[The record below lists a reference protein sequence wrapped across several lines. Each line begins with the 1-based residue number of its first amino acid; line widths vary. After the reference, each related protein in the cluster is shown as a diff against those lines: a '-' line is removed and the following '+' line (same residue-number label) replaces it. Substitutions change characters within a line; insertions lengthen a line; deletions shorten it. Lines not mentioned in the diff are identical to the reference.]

1 MTGKRAILIVDDEA
15 ILLLSMKQELR
26 LKFGCAYHY
35 ETALSAEQGF
45 AAMDRLEKLGIEVP
59 LVISDWLMPGMRG
72 DAFLRRIRE
81 RSPGTKLVL
90 LSGHADRSQMEELSA
105 EIGLLSFMSKPYVSS
120 TLYDVVSRAMK
131 TD

>member
-1 MTGKRAILIVDDEA
+1 MSGKRTILIVDDEA

-26 LKFGCAYHY
+26 LKFGAAYHY
-35 ETALSAEQGF
+35 ETALNAAQGL
-45 AAMDRLEKLGIEVP
+45 AVMDRLVKQGIDVP

-81 RSPGTKLVL
+81 KSPQTKLVL
-90 LSGHADRSQMEELSA
+90 LSGHADRAQMEKLAA